1 MYSKKW
7 VGSVPIVVLRG
18 SGVPAAC
25 RIDLLERALR
35 NRRTDKRAYTLLK
48 APT

>member
-1 MYSKKW
+1 MLYSKKW
-7 VGSVPIVVLRG
+7 VRSVPIVVLRG
-18 SGVPAAC
+18 SGVPA
-25 RIDLLERALR
+25 ERALR

>member
-25 RIDLLERALR
+25 RKDLLERALR